1 MVNGIEAKADRVE
14 LASTHE
20 IEGKMHLG
28 FSSLVP
34 ISYNIRRSKSLKV
47 FNEVVNL
54 EEKLRNLPISPGV
67 YLHKD
72 EAGKIIYVGKAKNLR
87 NRVRSYFQSGRGHDR
102 KTREL
107 VRRIRDLEFIVT
119 DTEVEALV
127 LESNLIKQHKPRY
140 NVLLKDDKQ
149 YPHLKLTVNEPFPR
163 VMITRKIQRDGALYF
178 GPFLPASLARR
189 TIDLINRTFQL
200 RTCDIEI
207 DGKLPR
213 PCLEYHIKRCLG
225 PCVKGLC
232 TPTEYQE
239 AVRDV
244 RLLLEGKNKELAD
257 TLEARM
263 TQSSEEMRYELAA
276 KYRDLRKTVLAI
288 AEQQKMATSPERD
301 VDIFGYYREGAR
313 LALQLFTMRE
323 GKIVGRREFYWE
335 DLPEDDFDP
344 SSFLSD
350 VMTQYYSTDYVP
362 REIHVPVDFE
372 DRGLLEKALTE
383 RRGRRVR
390 ILDPQRGEKRD
401 LIDLV
406 EKNAKLAFEQ
416 RFRVLKPD
424 MERVL
429 EELQEVLELPRFP
442 ARIESFDIS
451 HIQGAEAVGSMVVC
465 ENGKMN
471 RAEYRKF
478 KIKGVEGANDPAS
491 MHEVVFRRYRRQ
503 LDEGNPLPDL
513 VMIDGGKA
521 QLGAAA
527 TAMRELELEA
537 IPVIGVVKPP
547 RRHNEV
553 SHLLVKGREHEPVFL
568 DSHSPVLRLIQMIR
582 DETHRTAVQYHRKR
596 RELRDFTSELTAIP
610 GVGEKRKNRLLRNLG
625 SIQRVSTA
633 SVAELSPFVGRKT
646 AEEIVEHFTRQRALA
661 DGGQDETDAGTRG
674 RGDAERGNI
683 SAETIAGIIE
693 PENIETRLDDV
704 EGDASDLQPI
714 RSVDQTGQVLKRRKS
729 SRKRGE
735 RSSNPHGVRREKLAE
750 EEKQNPEARSQEP
763 E

>member
-1 MVNGIEAKADRVE
+1 M
-14 LASTHE
+14 
-20 IEGKMHLG
+20 
-28 FSSLVP
+28 SLED
-34 ISYNIRRSKSLKV
+34 KLK
-47 FNEVVNL
+47 
-54 EEKLRNLPISPGV
+54 NLPVSPGV

-119 DTEVEALV
+119 DTEIEALV

-140 NVLLKDDKQ
+140 NILLKDDKQ
-149 YPHLKLTVNEPFPR
+149 YPHLKLTINEPFPR
-163 VMITRKIQRDGALYF
+163 VMITRKIQRDGSLYF
-178 GPFLPASLARR
+178 GPFLPAALARR

-207 DGKLPR
+207 DGRLPR

-232 TPTEYQE
+232 TPAEYGE

-263 TQSSEEMRYELAA
+263 MQASEEMRYELAA
-276 KYRDLRKTVLAI
+276 KYRDLHKTVLAI
-288 AEQQKMATSPERD
+288 GEHQKMATSPERD

-344 SSFLSD
+344 SAFLSD

-362 REIHVPVDFE
+362 REINVPVDFE
-372 DRGLLEKALTE
+372 DRELLEKALSE

-424 MERVL
+424 MELVL

-451 HIQGAEAVGSMVVC
+451 HIQGAENVGGLVVC

-478 KIKGVEGANDPAS
+478 KIKSVEGANDPAS
-491 MHEVVFRRYRRQ
+491 MNEVVFRRYRRQ
-503 LDEGNPLPDL
+503 LDEGKPLPDL

-527 TAMRELELEA
+527 AAMRELDLEA
-537 IPVIGVVKPP
+537 VPVIGVVKPP

-568 DSHSPVLRLIQMIR
+568 DPHSPVLRLIQMIR

-625 SIQRVSTA
+625 SIQRVATA
-633 SVAELSPFVGRKT
+633 SVAELTPFVGRKT
-646 AEEIVEHFTRQRALA
+646 AEEIADHFTRQRALVP
-661 DGGQDETDAGTRG
+661 GGQSETGAETQEEGG
-674 RGDAERGNI
+674 RAASSNI
-683 SAETIAGIIE
+683 APETIASIIE
-693 PENIETRLDDV
+693 PEEIETRLDDP
-704 EGDASDLQPI
+704 EGEAADLQPI
-714 RSVDQTGQVLKRRKS
+714 RSLDQTGQVIKRRKRA
-729 SRKRGE
+729 RKRGE
-735 RSSNPHGVRREKLAE
+735 RSTNPHAVKREKLSQANDDPE
-750 EEKQNPEARSQEP
+750 SKSENP
-763 E
+763 

>member
-1 MVNGIEAKADRVE
+1 MTLD
-14 LASTHE
+14 
-20 IEGKMHLG
+20 
-28 FSSLVP
+28 
-34 ISYNIRRSKSLKV
+34 
-47 FNEVVNL
+47 
-54 EEKLRNLPISPGV
+54 EKLRNLPTQPGV

-87 NRVRSYFQSGRGHDR
+87 NRVRSYFQAGRGHDR

-149 YPHLKLTVNEPFPR
+149 YPHLKLTINEPFPR
-163 VMITRKIQRDGALYF
+163 VMITRRIQRDGALYF

-207 DGKLPR
+207 DGRLPR

-232 TPTEYQE
+232 TPAEYQE
-239 AVRDV
+239 SVRDV
-244 RLLLEGKNKELAD
+244 RLLLEGKNRELVD

-263 TQSSEEMRYELAA
+263 MKASDEMRFEMAA
-276 KYRDLRKTVLAI
+276 KYRDMRKTVLAL
-288 AEQQKMATSPERD
+288 AEHQKMATSPERD

-323 GKIVGRREFYWE
+323 GKVIGRREFFWE
-335 DLPEDDFDP
+335 DLPEEDFDP
-344 SSFLSD
+344 SKFLSE
-350 VMTQYYSTDYVP
+350 VLTQYYSTDYVP
-362 REIHVPVDFE
+362 REINVPVDFE
-372 DRGLLEKALTE
+372 DRELLEKALSA

-390 ILDPQRGEKRD
+390 ILDPKRGEKRD

-429 EELQEVLELPRFP
+429 EEMQEVLELPRFP

-451 HIQGAEAVGSMVVC
+451 NISGAENVAGMVVC

-478 KIKGVEGANDPAS
+478 RIKTVEGSNDVAS
-491 MHEVVFRRYRRQ
+491 MREAVFRRYRRQ
-503 LDEGNPLPDL
+503 LDEQKPLPDL
-513 VMIDGGKA
+513 VMIDGGKG

-527 TAMRELELEA
+527 DAMRELDLEA
-537 IPVIGVVKPP
+537 IPMIGVVKPP

-582 DETHRTAVQYHRKR
+582 DETHRTAVSYHRKR

-625 SIQRVSTA
+625 SIQRVATA
-633 SVAELSPFVGRKT
+633 SIAELTPFVGRKT
-646 AEEIVEHFTRQRALA
+646 AEDISAHFTRQRALA
-661 DGGQDETDAGTRG
+661 EGGAGNDGEA
-674 RGDAERGNI
+674 AVES
-683 SAETIAGIIE
+683 SAVEEVA
-693 PENIETRLDDV
+693 PESIETRLVDP
-704 EGDASDLQPI
+704 EGDAEDLQPI
-714 RSVDQTGQVLKRRKS
+714 RSVDQEGRVLEPRRRT
-729 SRKRGE
+729 RKRGE
-735 RSSNPHGVRREKLAE
+735 RSTNPHGVKREKLSDSDAAE
-750 EEKQNPEARSQEP
+750 TEEI
-763 E
+763 